1 MELEEATITAPLGAT
16 KNIYWSSL
24 IAGGVAG
31 LVVDVVL
38 FPIDTIKTRLQSE
51 RGFVASGGFRGVY
64 KGIGPAAAGS
74 APTSALFFCT
84 YESMKSHLRQYA
96 TSNDQLPYVHMVSA
110 AAAEVVACLIRV
122 PIEIAKQRRQALLH
136 KGNASSLEILYGAL
150 RKEGIRKGLYR
161 GFGTTVLRD
170 VPFSLIQFPLWEY
183 FKLHWTEVT
192 GTALTP
198 LSVAIC
204 GAISGGIAAGLTTPL
219 DVAKTRIM
227 LAEQLESNRMGGM
240 GRILR
245 NIYRERGIRGVFA
258 GFVPRVT
265 WITLGGAIFFGMYD
279 LTLRFLN
286 ANDDR

>member
-1 MELEEATITAPLGAT
+1 MELEEATIGAPLVG

-31 LVVDVVL
+31 IVVDVVL

-51 RGFVASGGFRGVY
+51 RGFIASGGFRGVY
-64 KGIGPAAAGS
+64 KGLAPAAAGS

-84 YESMKSHLRQYA
+84 YETMKTHLRQYA
-96 TSNDQLPYVHMVSA
+96 APEQLPYVHMVSA

-122 PIEIAKQRRQALLH
+122 PIEIAKQRRQAMLQS
-136 KGNASSLEILYGAL
+136 GRASSLEILYTAL
-150 RKEGIRKGLYR
+150 KKEGVRKGLYR
-161 GFGTTVLRD
+161 GFGTTVMRD
-170 VPFSLIQFPLWEY
+170 IPFSLIQFPLWEY
-183 FKLHWTEVT
+183 FKLHWTDVT

-198 LSVAIC
+198 VSVAIC
-204 GAISGGIAAGLTTPL
+204 GAVSGGIAAGLTTPL

-227 LAEQLESNRMGGM
+227 LADSNRVGGM

-245 NIYRERGIRGVFA
+245 SIYRERGIRGVFA

-279 LTLRFLN
+279 LTRRFL
-286 ANDDR
+286 DDNENS

>member
-1 MELEEATITAPLGAT
+1 MELEEATISAPLGA

-64 KGIGPAAAGS
+64 KGLAPTAAGS

-84 YESMKSHLRQYA
+84 YETMKSHLRQHA
-96 TSNDQLPYVHMVSA
+96 AHGQLPYVHMMSA
-110 AAAEVVACLIRV
+110 AVAEVVACLIRV
-122 PIEIAKQRRQALLH
+122 PIEIVKQRRQALLN
-136 KGNASSLEILYGAL
+136 KGNGSSLQILYSAL
-150 RKEGIRKGLYR
+150 RNEGIRKGLYR
-161 GFGTTVLRD
+161 GFGTTVMRD

-183 FKLHWTEVT
+183 FKQHWTDAT

-227 LAEQLESNRMGGM
+227 LAEQFESNRMGGM

-286 ANDDR
+286 ENEGR

>member
-1 MELEEATITAPLGAT
+1 MELEESTITTSTLGAS

-24 IAGGVAG
+24 MAGGVAG

-64 KGIGPAAAGS
+64 KGLGATAAGS

-84 YESMKSHLRQYA
+84 YESMKSYLRPYA
-96 TSNDQLPYVHMVSA
+96 THDQLPYVHMVSA

-122 PIEIAKQRRQALLH
+122 PIEIVKQRRQALLH
-136 KGNASSLEILYGAL
+136 KGNASSLSILYEAL
-150 RKEGIRKGLYR
+150 KKEGIRKGLYR
-161 GFGTTVLRD
+161 GFGTTVMRD

-245 NIYRERGIRGVFA
+245 NIYRDRGIRGVFA

-279 LTLRFLN
+279 LALRYLN
-286 ANDDR
+286 EREDR

>member
-1 MELEEATITAPLGAT
+1 MELEDPTVTSPAIG
-16 KNIYWSSL
+16 KNLYWSSL
-24 IAGGVAG
+24 ISGGVAG

-64 KGIGPAAAGS
+64 KGLAPTAAGS

-84 YESMKSHLRQYA
+84 YESMKAHLRQYA
-96 TSNDQLPYVHMVSA
+96 TPAQLPYVHMASA
-110 AAAEVVACLIRV
+110 AAAEIVACLIRV

-136 KGNASSLEILYGAL
+136 KGNTSSLEILYGAL
-150 RKEGIRKGLYR
+150 RKEGLRKGLYR
-161 GFGTTVLRD
+161 GFGTTVMRD

-183 FKLHWTEVT
+183 FKQQWPEVT

-198 LSVAIC
+198 LSVALC

-227 LAEQLESNRMGGM
+227 LAEQGESMRMGGM

-245 NIYRERGIRGVFA
+245 GIYRDRGIRGVFA

-279 LTLRFLN
+279 LTLRFLD
-286 ANDDR
+286 ANEGR

>member
-1 MELEEATITAPLGAT
+1 MELEDNTLATATLGGA
-16 KNIYWSSL
+16 KSIYWSSL

-31 LVVDVVL
+31 LVVDVAL
-38 FPIDTIKTRLQSE
+38 FPIDTVKTRLQSE
-51 RGFVASGGFRGVY
+51 RGFIASGGFRGVY
-64 KGIGPAAAGS
+64 KGLAATAAGS

-84 YESMKSHLRQYA
+84 YETMKSHLRQYA
-96 TSNDQLPYVHMVSA
+96 SHDQLPYVHMVSA

-136 KGNASSLEILYGAL
+136 KGNASSLSILYEAL

-161 GFGTTVLRD
+161 GFGTTVMRD

-183 FKLHWTEVT
+183 FKLHWTDVT

-279 LTLRFLN
+279 LTLRYLN
-286 ANDDR
+286 ENEDR